1 MQATPHQLWTPDPRA
16 ASFSEGENGL
26 ATAIQGP
33 PPPRVAHSTPLG
45 LLYLGTH
52 ALLRRAAGSVVA
64 PGFVVSPRP
73 SGACFGGVCTRLGG
87 FPVPRRKTHGRV
99 PSPSGLK
106 KYPGSIELHFLFL
119 SLHDKI
125 RYRGVDGKGVN
136 RVPSTGFWLGGAE
149 IQPHTGR
156 GGRRPRAG
164 NGAWIPFTSVLLAME
179 IGRSPARN
187 QSAARS
193 PPFVRDFPPR

>member
-1 MQATPHQLWTPDPRA
+1 M
-16 ASFSEGENGL
+16 GL
-26 ATAIQGP
+26 LTAIRGP
-33 PPPRVAHSTPLG
+33 PPPRVARSTPFG

-52 ALLRRAAGSVVA
+52 GFFCRAAGSAVA

-73 SGACFGGVCTRLGG
+73 SGACFKGVCTRLGG

-106 KYPGSIELHFLFL
+106 NYPTSVDWETQFSCCAGA
-119 SLHDKI
+119 DKI
-125 RYRGVDGKGVN
+125 DVARGRGVN